1 LPGRNQE
8 GKIGIVK
15 EGTMKKGL
23 MIVAL
28 VCLTDFPGCKNILG
42 PDAAKIVIDGPISIN
57 MTTYGSPQFQGWVK
71 NTGGKTAYNCL
82 VKFIVYSD
90 AAKKNIIDS
99 ASGFP
104 ANLGDI
110 AVGARAY
117 FEAVC
122 FKLTDVSQIVAY
134 DTEIAF
140 LEK

>member
-1 LPGRNQE
+1 
-8 GKIGIVK
+8 
-15 EGTMKKGL
+15 MKKGL
-23 MIVAL
+23 MLAAL
-28 VCLTDFPGCKNILG
+28 VCLAFLSGCKNIFG
-42 PDAAKIVIDGPISIN
+42 PDAAKVVIDGPVSIN
-57 MTTYGSPQFQGWVK
+57 METYGCPVFQGWVK

-110 AVGARAY
+110 AVGARTY

-122 FKLTDVSQIVAY
+122 FKLTAISQIVAY
-134 DTEIAF
+134 DTEISF